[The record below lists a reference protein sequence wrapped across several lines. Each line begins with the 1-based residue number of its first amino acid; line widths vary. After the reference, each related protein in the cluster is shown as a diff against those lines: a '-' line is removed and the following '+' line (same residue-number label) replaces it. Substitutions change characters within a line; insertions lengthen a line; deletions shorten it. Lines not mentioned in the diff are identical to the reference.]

1 MTLLYAVLSILSL
14 LISFQFQ
21 CGLKIRKQA
30 LCVIIAFV
38 PSPTQKKKFPYR
50 KGYYAWNKHT
60 RIKFKLNSSLTLTNF
75 SISSY
80 NFFRFIFMERLCIII
95 VHALPKHLHY

>member
-1 MTLLYAVLSILSL
+1 MTFLDAVWSILSL

-21 CGLKIRKQA
+21 CKSKIKKQA

-38 PSPTQKKKFPYR
+38 SKKKKKFPYR

-60 RIKFKLNSSLTLTNF
+60 SNQIQTKF
-75 SISSY
+75 
-80 NFFRFIFMERLCIII
+80 
-95 VHALPKHLHY
+95 LPDSNQF